1 MEQTSQTSD
10 NPSLK
15 KYLHPIEALALSFGC
30 SVGWGAFVMPATN
43 FLPFSGP
50 IGTLI
55 GVVIGAL
62 LLLIIGQNYH
72 YMMNEFPDSG
82 GTFTYTRKI
91 FGNDHGFL
99 SAWFLCLTYI
109 AIIWANSTAL
119 ALAARYTLGD
129 FFQFGFHYQLAG
141 YDIYFGES
149 LLCSMAVLI
158 SGVIC
163 ISGKRLSA
171 VIQTIMAGCLIGGI
185 IVTFVSALQ
194 HSDAGISSISPF
206 FASDQNEVGQVLKTL
221 ALVPWAFVGYES
233 ISHSAEEFSFP
244 LKKTFRIILIS
255 IIAIALAYILLVFAA
270 AMIQPEGYEN
280 WKDYIADIGNLKGIA
295 SVPTFYTA
303 STAIGSKG
311 ITVIG
316 FTMLGGVF
324 TGLIGNMIALSRL
337 LFAISKEYD
346 QMKWFTILNRKNIP
360 ANAIITITG
369 ISMLIPF
376 LGRMA
381 TGWIID
387 VSTLGA
393 ALAYGYTSASAMK
406 NAKEKGNRKIE
417 ITGIIGL
424 VSAVMFTAILLFP
437 NSASGGTLAKESYL
451 ILAVWSIMGFLV
463 FRFVFRKDNKQKF
476 GKSLIV
482 WIALM
487 SLIFLTS
494 IMWMYETTKE
504 TAENA
509 TENILTYQSQ
519 VYDEYDVHL
528 NHQNQQK
535 IEENLQKQMSNI
547 NHTLLLGIVV
557 QTGLMILALAIL
569 FSVYSTMKSREN
581 QMQIDKIRAEENSKS
596 KTFFLSNMSHD
607 LRTPMNA
614 IIGYTILAQKQGVT
628 EEEMRDYLKK
638 IDQSSKQLLSLIND
652 VLEMSRIESG
662 KMELELVPTDLVQTM
677 KDVRDMFS
685 TQMEK
690 KGVIYS
696 IDTSEIND
704 RYVMCDRQKLD
715 RILLNL
721 ISNAY
726 KFTPEGGSVRVI
738 LKQIHSENEKGI
750 YELRVKDSG
759 IGMSPEFAE
768 KVFEAF
774 ERERT
779 STVSGIQGTGLGL
792 AITKSIVLL
801 MNGTI
806 QVKTALQ
813 EGTEFIVHIA
823 FSITDQIVEEKTQ
836 MEQLENHHFD
846 EIRLLLVEDIFINR
860 EIAKKLLIT
869 AGFEVETAE
878 NGQMAVEML
887 KDSQEGYYDVILMD
901 IQMPVMDGH
910 TATKIIRSLENPVH
924 AKIPIIAMTANAF
937 AEEIEAEKE
946 SGMDA
951 HISKPIDPEKMIETI
966 AKVIYQHKKN
976 K

>member
-1 MEQTSQTSD
+1 
-10 NPSLK
+10 
-15 KYLHPIEALALSFGC
+15 
-30 SVGWGAFVMPATN
+30 
-43 FLPFSGP
+43 
-50 IGTLI
+50 
-55 GVVIGAL
+55 
-62 LLLIIGQNYH
+62 
-72 YMMNEFPDSG
+72 
-82 GTFTYTRKI
+82 
-91 FGNDHGFL
+91 
-99 SAWFLCLTYI
+99 
-109 AIIWANSTAL
+109 
-119 ALAARYTLGD
+119 
-129 FFQFGFHYQLAG
+129 
-141 YDIYFGES
+141 
-149 LLCSMAVLI
+149 
-158 SGVIC
+158 
-163 ISGKRLSA
+163 
-171 VIQTIMAGCLIGGI
+171 
-185 IVTFVSALQ
+185 
-194 HSDAGISSISPF
+194 
-206 FASDQNEVGQVLKTL
+206 
-221 ALVPWAFVGYES
+221 
-233 ISHSAEEFSFP
+233 
-244 LKKTFRIILIS
+244 
-255 IIAIALAYILLVFAA
+255 
-270 AMIQPEGYEN
+270 
-280 WKDYIADIGNLKGIA
+280 
-295 SVPTFYTA
+295 
-303 STAIGSKG
+303 
-311 ITVIG
+311 
-316 FTMLGGVF
+316 
-324 TGLIGNMIALSRL
+324 
-337 LFAISKEYD
+337 
-346 QMKWFTILNRKNIP
+346 
-360 ANAIITITG
+360 
-369 ISMLIPF
+369 
-376 LGRMA
+376 
-381 TGWIID
+381 
-387 VSTLGA
+387 
-393 ALAYGYTSASAMK
+393 
-406 NAKEKGNRKIE
+406 
-417 ITGIIGL
+417 
-424 VSAVMFTAILLFP
+424 
-437 NSASGGTLAKESYL
+437 
-451 ILAVWSIMGFLV
+451 
-463 FRFVFRKDNKQKF
+463 
-476 GKSLIV
+476 
-482 WIALM
+482 M

-535 IEENLQKQMSNI
+535 IEENLHRQMSKI

-628 EEEMRDYLKK
+628 EEEIRDYLKK